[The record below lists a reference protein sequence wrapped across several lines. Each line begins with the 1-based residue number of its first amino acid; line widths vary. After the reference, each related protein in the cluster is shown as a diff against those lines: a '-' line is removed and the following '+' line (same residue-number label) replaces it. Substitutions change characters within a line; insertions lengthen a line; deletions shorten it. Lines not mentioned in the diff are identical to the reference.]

1 MILYRRR
8 RWPTKLFNGF
18 FGGKTCDFILPVL
31 SLDIWMHMNQRAIN
45 KNTLVFRN
53 NNSSTSLHQ
62 SGVIRQE
69 KKLSFI
75 FLLKSYWTWK
85 ATYWQLPHITISCL
99 AYVNKAFFCSLRK
112 INQPINL
119 TQYLFLFFCISY
131 SLILI
136 DYILLWQPSNF
147 ECISYSISIFI

>member
-1 MILYRRR
+1 
-8 RWPTKLFNGF
+8 
-18 FGGKTCDFILPVL
+18 
-31 SLDIWMHMNQRAIN
+31 MHMNQRAIN

-69 KKLSFI
+69 KIEFHFSAQIILN
-75 FLLKSYWTWK
+75 LKSYVLT
-85 ATYWQLPHITISCL
+85 AASHHNQLLSVREQSVL
-99 AYVNKAFFCSLRK
+99 LFVEK
-112 INQPINL
+112 NQSADKSN
-119 TQYLFLFFCISY
+119 TVFVFVFCISY

-136 DYILLWQPSNF
+136 DYILLCQPSNF